1 MPDTI
6 VSHDVDLVK
15 GYAAYPMAEGKY
27 PGIVVIQE
35 WWGLDEHI
43 RDVTRRFARQGY
55 TAIAPDLFHDDV
67 VNEPS
72 EAQKLA
78 MGLDRGRA
86 VRDTRAAI
94 DYIKNSELSN
104 GNVAV
109 IGYCL
114 GGGVSL
120 LTATQDDGVSATVV
134 YYGGIPDPADLLDS
148 VNSPVLAVYGSDEA
162 DRANQLE
169 SELNA
174 RGKSVEKHIYEGA
187 THGFFNDSGQ
197 GHHAEAS
204 ADAWEKT
211 LAFLS
216 ANVPA

>member
-6 VSHDVDLVK
+6 ISHDVDLVK
-15 GYAAYPMAEGKY
+15 GYMARPMADGKY

-35 WWGLDEHI
+35 WWGLDEHV

-55 TAIAPDLFHDDV
+55 MAIAPDLYHGDV

-78 MGLDRGRA
+78 MGLDRSRA

-94 DYIKNSELSN
+94 EYIKSCDQSN
-104 GNVAV
+104 GSVGV

-120 LTATQDDGVSATVV
+120 LTATQDDAVSATVV
-134 YYGGIPDPADLLDS
+134 YYGGIPDPADQLDS
-148 VNSPVLAVYGSDEA
+148 VNAPVLAIFGSDEA
-162 DRANQLE
+162 ERANTLE
-169 SELNA
+169 TELNN
-174 RGKSVEKHIYEGA
+174 RGKSVQKHIYEGA

-204 ADAWEKT
+204 ADAWDKT
-211 LAFLS
+211 LAFLK
-216 ANVPA
+216 ANVPS

>member
-15 GYAAYPMAEGKY
+15 GYMARPMADGRY

-55 TAIAPDLFHDDV
+55 IAIAPDLFHGDV

-78 MGLDRGRA
+78 MGLDRARA
-86 VRDTRAAI
+86 VRDTRAAAA
-94 DYIKNSELSN
+94 YIRDSEHSN

-120 LTATQDDGVSATVV
+120 LTATEDGVNATVV
-134 YYGGIPDPADLLDS
+134 YYGGLPSPLDLLNT

-162 DRANQLE
+162 ERANELE

-174 RGKSVEKHIYEGA
+174 RGKSVQKHIYEGA
-187 THGFFNDSGQ
+187 THGFFNDSAGNY
-197 GHHAEAS
+197 H
-204 ADAWEKT
+204 ADASTDAWDKT
-211 LAFLS
+211 LAFLK

>member
-6 VSHDVDLVK
+6 VSYDVDLVK
-15 GYAAYPMAEGKY
+15 GYAAHPMAEGKY

-43 RDVTRRFARQGY
+43 RDVTRRFARAGY
-55 TAIAPDLFHDDV
+55 TAIAPDLFHGDV
-67 VNEPS
+67 ANEPS

-78 MGLDRGRA
+78 MGLDRPRA

-94 DYIKNSELSN
+94 DYIRNSELSN
-104 GNVAV
+104 GSVAV

-120 LTATQDDGVSATVV
+120 LTATQDDGVAATVV
-134 YYGGIPDPADLLDS
+134 YYGGIPDPADQLDS
-148 VNSPVLAVYGSDEA
+148 VSSPVLAVYGSDEGERA
-162 DRANQLE
+162 DQLE

-174 RGKSVEKHIYEGA
+174 RGKSVQKHIYDGA
-187 THGFFNDSGQ
+187 THGFFNDSGA
-197 GHHAEAS
+197 GHNAEAS
-204 ADAWEKT
+204 ADSWEKT
-211 LAFLS
+211 LAFLK

>member
-15 GYAAYPMAEGKY
+15 GYMARPMAEGKY

-55 TAIAPDLFHDDV
+55 MAIAPDLFHGDV

-72 EAQKLA
+72 DAQKLA
-78 MGLDRGRA
+78 MGLDRARA

-94 DYIKNSELSN
+94 SYVMDSEHSN
-104 GNVAV
+104 GSVAV

-120 LTATQDDGVSATVV
+120 MTATEDGVNATVV
-134 YYGGIPDPADLLDS
+134 YYGGLPNPVDLLDS
-148 VNSPVLAVYGSDEA
+148 INSPVLAVYGSDEA
-162 DRANQLE
+162 ERANELE
-169 SELNA
+169 NELTA
-174 RGKSVEKHIYEGA
+174 RGKSVQKHIYEGA
-187 THGFFNDSGQ
+187 THGFFNDSGA

-204 ADAWEKT
+204 ADAWDKT
-211 LAFLS
+211 LAFLK